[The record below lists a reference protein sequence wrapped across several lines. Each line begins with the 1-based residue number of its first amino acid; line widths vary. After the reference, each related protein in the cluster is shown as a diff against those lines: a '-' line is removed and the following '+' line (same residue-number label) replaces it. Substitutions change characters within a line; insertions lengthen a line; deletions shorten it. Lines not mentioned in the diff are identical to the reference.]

1 MTVTVSP
8 LKADAGFFSPGF
20 SVSPEGDI
28 FFSGTLST
36 TQQLIINGISL
47 FETDDSTV
55 SLSSDIRNSSL
66 TNLGKLERLELK
78 GNLEIV
84 DLTDT
89 LALSII
95 NGTVIISSLTTGL
108 LDNIDIGQT
117 TPALG
122 SFTTLDADIGT
133 VTSLASTTAVIDNL
147 TVSQSTITESTVTT
161 ITITSATIASAT
173 VASATVA
180 SAEISELTSDNI
192 EITQQPTEL
201 YHATR
206 KDYVDNRISA
216 LSIAL
221 GA

>member
-1 MTVTVSP
+1 MTVTFSP
-8 LKADAGFFSPGF
+8 LKSDAGFFSPGF

-36 TQQLIINGISL
+36 TQQLVINGISL
-47 FETDDSTV
+47 FEADDSTV
-55 SLSSDIRNSSL
+55 SLSTDIKNSSL
-66 TNLGKLERLELK
+66 TNLGQLERLELK
-78 GNLEIV
+78 GDLEIV

-89 LALSII
+89 LVLSII
-95 NGTVIISSLTTGL
+95 DGTVILSSLSTGL

-117 TPALG
+117 IPALG
-122 SFTTLDADIGT
+122 SFTTLNADTGT
-133 VTSLASTTAVIDNL
+133 VDLLTSTTAVIDDL
-147 TVSQSTITESTVTT
+147 TVSQSTVTT
-161 ITITSATIASAT
+161 ITITSATIT
-173 VASATVA
+173 

>member
-1 MTVTVSP
+1 
-8 LKADAGFFSPGF
+8 
-20 SVSPEGDI
+20 
-28 FFSGTLST
+28 
-36 TQQLIINGISL
+36 
-47 FETDDSTV
+47 
-55 SLSSDIRNSSL
+55 
-66 TNLGKLERLELK
+66 LGQLERLELK
-78 GNLEIV
+78 GDLEIV

-89 LALSII
+89 LVLSIVD
-95 NGTVIISSLTTGL
+95 GTVIISSLSTGL

-117 TPALG
+117 IPALG
-122 SFTTLDADIGT
+122 SFTTLNADTGT
-133 VTSLASTTAVIDNL
+133 VDLLTSTTAVIDDL

-161 ITITSATIASAT
+161 ITITTATI
-173 VASATVA
+173 A